1 MLKKD
6 ESYLCCLP
14 SYEAYMILGMIE
26 KRMVARGGQFL
37 AANTLSWADLHF
49 MQVLVHISSCPS
61 KFYTCILKFL
71 PTSIL
76 NRYTI
81 CNSSCLHP
89 V

>member
-49 MQVLVHISSCPS
+49 MQVHTY
-61 KFYTCILKFL
+61 FYL
-71 PTSIL
+71 PISIL
-76 NRYTI
+76 YMSTKVRTDLHFEQVY
-81 CNSSCLHP
+81 NSSCLPP